1 MRIDKLNWLNVVGM
15 EFELFGGFIV
25 FLTTFSALK
34 YTAIAL
40 GIGLF
45 IKVAVILN
53 TNRRRK

>member
-1 MRIDKLNWLNVVGM
+1 LSWRNVVGM

-25 FLTTFSALK
+25 FLTTFTALK

-45 IKVAVILN
+45 IKVAIILS